1 MANPSTNLHEHRSNT
16 YLATDR
22 STDSD
27 VMLILSINCSSKTSE
42 YKSCTD
48 KYFNSTCTNVACML
62 VFTSPNHVSYIL
74 LYLSIVPHCN
84 WNSVCQKFDNLHY
97 SKEYPSAQTVFQT
110 ASNLKQF
117 FAFQEPSYWWVKPV
131 WNVELHMYRTSHVP
145 NFTCTKLHM
154 YQTSHVPNFT
164 CTKLHMYRT
173 SHVPNS
179 MQISLKWLWNE
190 N

>member
-1 MANPSTNLHEHRSNT
+1 
-16 YLATDR
+16 
-22 STDSD
+22 
-27 VMLILSINCSSKTSE
+27 MLILSINCSSKTSE

-48 KYFNSTCTNVACML
+48 KYFNSTCTNVACMV

-179 MQISLKWLWNE
+179 MQISLNKRLSSFTLSLVNV